1 MDTTPSVDD
10 WRQFPLKTHF
20 NESGQINDS
29 MKWKCVTLLPPTSRF
44 KEMRLCFIR
53 HWAYRSVFSPLRGGG
68 PASTKQS
75 RPPLVTHRRHEN
87 HQNKNLTTSLLNWI
101 ELYKNFK
108 KFAVFSL
115 PLVMQMRH
123 RLFICLHWQ
132 TGGRWKWFD
141 FSIWPMRFM
150 SRPHKRVAASHNG
163 TRTWWRQC
171 ADDVTLCLL
180 IFIYS

>member
-1 MDTTPSVDD
+1 MTQWNESVLRCCHLRAALKRWDFVLWDTGPID
-10 WRQFPLKTHF
+10 RFFPLF
-20 NESGQINDS
+20 GG
-29 MKWKCVTLLPPTSRF
+29 
-44 KEMRLCFIR
+44 
-53 HWAYRSVFSPLRGGG
+53 GGG

-87 HQNKNLTTSLLNWI
+87 HSNKNLTTSLLNWI

-108 KFAVFSL
+108 KFAALSL

-141 FSIWPMRFM
+141 FSGSRFGF
-150 SRPHKRVAASHNG
+150 PVIL
-163 TRTWWRQC
+163 W
-171 ADDVTLCLL
+171 L
-180 IFIYS
+180 ISINSKYNSFNEGVLNPFA